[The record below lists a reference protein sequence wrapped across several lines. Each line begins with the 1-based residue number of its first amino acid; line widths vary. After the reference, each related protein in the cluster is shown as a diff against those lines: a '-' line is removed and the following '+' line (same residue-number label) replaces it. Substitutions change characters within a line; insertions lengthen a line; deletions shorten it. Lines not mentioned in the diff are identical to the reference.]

1 MTIQFYAYSF
11 FAPEFVESQRQS
23 FLKLLDTGIP
33 TEIEKYNPIELN
45 IQKKQYQ
52 SNTGLENQIPPI
64 FEPNLSNLELETTS
78 IPILKSNRVRV
89 NRPSE
94 SQLFVLK
101 DYLTPKNQF
110 LPITKSE
117 DRAKA
122 YFHSDQNIHST
133 HKMANL
139 NCFQKENNLN
149 LQNRYKSKIRGKTN
163 YFLTNKTLTPICE
176 KPYTVLLYPKYY
188 KLIPPAETSTT
199 ALLNSKTYS
208 APIYIPAELK
218 NPTNKII
225 LSQWLLLGNLPIMTN
240 RGHFIING
248 TPRVILHQFVRSPGV
263 YYHQA
268 KNKKSYYADI
278 ICHRGVWLR
287 IELDKKGLIWLRM
300 KNSPKLPMISFLQA
314 FGLEHP
320 HLLSQLEHEI
330 LKPADLTELISNG
343 IESKLETLGHQIF
356 RYSKEARFL
365 FELLIID
372 SRGRFRRGYINHL
385 KLTKEFFK
393 SKLSPQVY
401 DLSHLGRTQLNR
413 KFGLNQNQTTLTAD
427 DFICILNY
435 LILVKNGRLPVD
447 DIDHLKNRRA
457 RCSGELIQNQFG
469 IGLSGIQKLANREKQ
484 WNDFLKVKT
493 IKRVVNTKPIN
504 GSLKEFFNSNP
515 LSQFL
520 DQTNALAE
528 ITHKRRLSSLGPGG
542 ITRETAGMKIRS
554 IHPSHY
560 GRICPI
566 ETPEGPNAGLVN
578 SPTTYSRINQYGFL
592 ETPFFKVYNGQIQND
607 QQLFY
612 LTANQDE
619 FKAIAPPD
627 LKLKSFACL
636 KANTTPIRIGS
647 EFVKT
652 SQQNVDFM
660 SISRIQMISIA
671 TSLIPFLEHN
681 DANRALMGSNMQRQ
695 SVPLINPERPIVG
708 TGLEGRVISDSGYT
722 IEARE
727 SGLVTYISGN
737 KIQVF
742 SFFQTK
748 VNSQFFKSKN
758 KTIFG
763 ATPSNNFEA
772 GIITYYLQKFTRSNQ
787 NTCFVQRP
795 LVTEGQWV
803 QKGECLTDCTSSA
816 FGELAIG
823 KNILVGYLPWE
834 GYNFEDAILVSERLI
849 FDDLFTSVHIVRY
862 STEVRETKFGL
873 EEITRKQ
880 FDEPKYNFKHL
891 DSNGIVKLGSWVS
904 EGDILVRKVTPI
916 GKQQM
921 TPYQKFL
928 YVVVDKPLP
937 VIKDVSLRV
946 PKGLEGRVVDIKIRK
961 SRNTVFASSSGPE
974 AVFIW
979 IAEKK
984 WLQVGDKMAGR
995 HGNKGIVSRILPRQ
1009 DMPYLPDGTPLDM
1022 VLNPLGVP
1030 SRMNVGQLFETLLG
1044 LAGKQLNQNYKVTP
1058 FDEITGPEASRSL
1071 TFSKLYEARQ
1081 KTGKDWLFQPQHP
1094 GKVNLFDGRTGE
1106 PFDQS
1111 ITIGQSYMLK
1121 LIHLVD
1127 EKIHARATGPYSL
1140 VTQQPLRGRSKHG
1153 GQRFGE
1159 MEVWAFEG
1167 FGAAYTLQEI
1177 LTVKSDDIQGRQQ
1190 VIDSLFDCKRIKVG
1204 SPESFRVLIRELQAL
1219 CLNVNIYEYPVRD
1232 RKTCARKPIIDLD
1245 SPEFNKY

>member
-1 MTIQFYAYSF
+1 MPLQFNVYSF
-11 FAPEFVESQRQS
+11 FAPEFVESQRKS
-23 FLKLLDTGIP
+23 FLKLLKDGIP
-33 TEIEKYNPIELN
+33 TELEKYNPIELN
-45 IQKKQYQ
+45 IQKKQLHT
-52 SNTGLENQIPPI
+52 SLNPENQVN
-64 FEPNLSNLELETTS
+64 PNNSQNSFSLLMETPNFS
-78 IPILKSNRVRV
+78 VLKSKRVRLNQV
-89 NRPSE
+89 TE
-94 SQLFVLK
+94 SQLAVF
-101 DYLTPKNQF
+101 DSYLTPKNQF
-110 LPITKSE
+110 LRITKSE
-117 DRAKA
+117 DRAKP
-122 YFHSDQNIHST
+122 YFGLDWENKPTPKIETSNIFQQKKSWLKQGQNPQS
-133 HKMANL
+133 
-139 NCFQKENNLN
+139 
-149 LQNRYKSKIRGKTN
+149 RGKTN
-163 YFLTNKTLTPICE
+163 YFLNTNRKTSFVKTQYSIFF
-176 KPYTVLLYPKYY
+176 YPKYY
-188 KLIPPAETSTT
+188 KLVPPAETITT
-199 ALLNSKTYS
+199 SILNSKTYS
-208 APIYIPAELK
+208 APIYIPAELRDPA
-218 NPTNKII
+218 NRTI
-225 LSQWLLLGNLPIMTN
+225 LSQWLFLGNLPLMTN

-248 TPRVILHQFVRSPGV
+248 TPRVILHQLVRSPGV

-287 IELDKKGLIWLRM
+287 IELDKKGLLWLRM
-300 KNSPKLPMISFLQA
+300 KNSSKLPMMSFLQA

-320 HLLSQLEHEI
+320 HVLSQLEQQ
-330 LKPADLTELISNG
+330 LFKRTETLQVSK
-343 IESKLETLGHQIF
+343 ESDNELATLGHHVF

-372 SRGRFRRGYINHL
+372 SRGRFRKAYINHL
-385 KLTKEFFK
+385 KLTREFFK
-393 SKLSPQVY
+393 YKLSSKVY
-401 DLSHLGRTQLNR
+401 DLSKLGRSQINK
-413 KFGLNQNQTTLTAD
+413 KFGLNKIETTLTID

-435 LILVKNGRLPVD
+435 LIAVKNGQLNVD

-469 IGLSGIQKLANREKQ
+469 VGLAGIQKLASREKQ
-484 WNDFLKVKT
+484 WNDFYQVKT
-493 IKRVVNTKPIN
+493 IKRIINTKPLN
-504 GSLKEFFNSNP
+504 GALKEFFNSNP

-542 ITRETAGMKIRS
+542 ITRETAGMKIRG

-578 SPTTYSRINQYGFL
+578 SPTTYSRINEHGFL
-592 ETPFFKVYNGQIQND
+592 ETPFFKVYKGQVQND

-612 LTANQDE
+612 FTADQDE

-627 LKLKSFACL
+627 LRLKSFGNL
-636 KANTTPIRIGS
+636 ESNTTPIRIGS

-660 SISRIQMISIA
+660 SISRVQMISIA

-695 SVPLINPERPIVG
+695 SVPLIKPERAIVG
-708 TGLEGRVISDSGYT
+708 TGLEGRVISDSEHT
-722 IEARE
+722 IEARQ
-727 SGLVTYISGN
+727 SGIVTYASGT

-742 SFFQTK
+742 SFFKTSVGSK
-748 VNSQFFKSKN
+748 FFKNKN
-758 KTIFG
+758 KTLLNFTK
-763 ATPSNNFEA
+763 AKNFEA
-772 GIITYYLQKFTRSNQ
+772 GVITYHLQQFTRSNQ
-787 NTCFVQRP
+787 NTCFTQRP
-795 LVTEGQWV
+795 LVKEGQWV
-803 QKGECLTDCTSSA
+803 QKGECLADCTSSS

-849 FDDLFTSVHIVRY
+849 FDDLFTSIHIVRY
-862 STEVRETKFGL
+862 GTEIRETKFGT
-873 EEITRKQ
+873 EQITREQ
-880 FDEPKYNFKHL
+880 FEEPKQGFDHL
-891 DSNGIVKLGSWVS
+891 DSNGIIKLGSWVS

-937 VIKDVSLRV
+937 IIKDTSLRV
-946 PKGLEGRVVDIKIRK
+946 PKGLEGRVIDIKIRK
-961 SRNTVFASSSGPE
+961 AENTFLSSSTEPG
-974 AVFIW
+974 AVFVW

-1030 SRMNVGQLFETLLG
+1030 SRMNVGQIFETLLG
-1044 LAGKQLNQNYKVTP
+1044 LAGKHLNQNYKVVP
-1058 FDEITGPEASRSL
+1058 FDEVTGPEASRSL
-1071 TFSKLYEARQ
+1071 AFSKLYEARK

-1094 GKVNLFDGRTGE
+1094 GKVNVFDGRTGE

-1159 MEVWAFEG
+1159 MEVWALEG

-1190 VIDSLFDCKRIKVG
+1190 VIDSLFDCKKIKVG

-1219 CLNVNIYEYPVRD
+1219 CLTVNIYEYPARD
-1232 RKTCARKPIIDLD
+1232 QTNRSRKSIIDLD
-1245 SPEFNKY
+1245 SPEFNQY